1 MKELSAQILRD
12 VLNLLANGLS
22 SRLVASRLGIGRSTV
37 DNIRKN
43 ASNPPPVLPKGRKK
57 ILTPQHIRFLDR
69 HMQHNPFT
77 SIREASQVLK
87 AQYNVQVSK
96 ATVRRAL
103 RFNHHKARKIVKKP
117 LLTKRHRDARLQF
130 ALAHKDWTLDDWKRV
145 VWSDETKIN
154 RFGSDGKQ
162 HCWVKDAGFSSK
174 LVRPTVKFGGGSI
187 MIWGCMTYAGLG
199 NMHEVEGKMNADQY
213 IQILDQSL
221 LPTMRSMRAFPF
233 EKLIFQQDNDP
244 KHTSKKALKW
254 IRDQGLEL
262 MKWPSQSPDLNPIE
276 HMWTLLKKRLGSQYN
291 DIPSS
296 MRALAER
303 TREQWGEITPQACQD
318 LIESMPRRVAAVI
331 KAKGGHTKY

>member
-1 MKELSAQILRD
+1 
-12 VLNLLANGLS
+12 
-22 SRLVASRLGIGRSTV
+22 
-37 DNIRKN
+37 
-43 ASNPPPVLPKGRKK
+43 
-57 ILTPQHIRFLDR
+57 
-69 HMQHNPFT
+69 
-77 SIREASQVLK
+77 
-87 AQYNVQVSK
+87 
-96 ATVRRAL
+96 
-103 RFNHHKARKIVKKP
+103 
-117 LLTKRHRDARLQF
+117 
-130 ALAHKDWTLDDWKRV
+130 
-145 VWSDETKIN
+145 
-154 RFGSDGKQ
+154 
-162 HCWVKDAGFSSK
+162 
-174 LVRPTVKFGGGSI
+174 

-199 NMHEVEGKMNADQY
+199 NMHEVEGRMNADQY

-221 LPTMRSMRAFPF
+221 LPTMRSMRDFPF

-244 KHTSKKALKW
+244 KHTSKKASKW